1 MSRGITSPLNI
12 GEDMTEQEK
21 HIEFTK
27 LTKMDEMNAM
37 LNKLTEELNHNSLR
51 LKELSEAVKLL
62 LPAVQTKKDMEV
74 MN

>member
-1 MSRGITSPLNI
+1 
-12 GEDMTEQEK
+12 MTEQEK